1 MSDFKEMLF
10 EAGREMASKIEPSN
24 WQETQSKDMVEIED
38 RHDSDEEELKHE
50 RDIMQADNL
59 RDEWRESG
67 MSIGDF
73 FDDRGW

>member
-1 MSDFKEMLF
+1 MDNNSFSFMKQGFD
-10 EAGREMASKIEPSN
+10 
-24 WQETQSKDMVEIED
+24 WQETQSKDMVEIDD

-50 RDIMQADNL
+50 QAIMQADNL
-59 RDEWRESG
+59 RDEWRKSG

>member
-1 MSDFKEMLF
+1 MDNNSFSFMKQGFD
-10 EAGREMASKIEPSN
+10 
-24 WQETQSKDMVEIED
+24 WQETQSKDMVEIDD

-50 RDIMQADNL
+50 RDIMKADDL

>member
-1 MSDFKEMLF
+1 MEYNSFSFMKQGFD
-10 EAGREMASKIEPSN
+10 
-24 WQETQSKDMVEIED
+24 WQETQSKDMVEIDD

-50 RDIMQADNL
+50 RDIMKADDL

>member
-1 MSDFKEMLF
+1 MDNNSFSFMKQGFD
-10 EAGREMASKIEPSN
+10 

-38 RHDSDEEELKHE
+38 RYDSDEGELKHE
-50 RDIMQADNL
+50 RDIMKADDL

>member
-1 MSDFKEMLF
+1 MENNSFSFMKQGFD
-10 EAGREMASKIEPSN
+10 
-24 WQETQSKDMVEIED
+24 WQETQSKDMVEIDD

-50 RDIMQADNL
+50 RDIMKADDL

>member
-1 MSDFKEMLF
+1 MD
-10 EAGREMASKIEPSN
+10 SN
-24 WQETQSKDMVEIED
+24 SFSFMKQGFDWQETQSKDMVEIED

>member
-1 MSDFKEMLF
+1 MKQGFD
-10 EAGREMASKIEPSN
+10 

>member
-1 MSDFKEMLF
+1 MDNNSFSFMKQGFD
-10 EAGREMASKIEPSN
+10 